1 MYRAKAVPVSQLL
14 LKVLGGDKIKIVD
27 LNRPKGYSIPY
38 DVIQKESSEGGGNSH
53 GSLPLLGD
61 LAGY

>member
-38 DVIQKESSEGGGNSH
+38 DIMWEEF
-53 GSLPLLGD
+53 
-61 LAGY
+61 